1 MSGYTISI
9 PDTIYKQAQLVAQL
23 TSRQVDDVIRARL
36 EGAFKEP
43 LIELP
48 ADEEAELQALTY
60 LSDDALWTIA
70 REQMQPHLQKRISE
84 LLQKGQAGTI
94 SDAESTELTEMVER
108 GDKLTL
114 RKSQAMRFLAER
126 GYSITLDDL
135 KPVDE

>member
-9 PDTIYKQAQLVAQL
+9 PDTIYEQAQLVARL

-84 LLQKGQAGTI
+84 LLEKNQAGTL
-94 SDAESTELTEMVER
+94 DNAESAELTELIER

-114 RKSQAMRFLAER
+114 RKSQAMRFLAQR
-126 GYSITLDDL
+126 GHSISLSDL
-135 KPVDE
+135 KPTDE

>member
-9 PDTIYKQAQLVAQL
+9 PDTIYEQAQLVAQL
-23 TSRQVDDVIRARL
+23 TSRQVEDVICARL

-84 LLQKGQAGTI
+84 LLERNQAGTI
-94 SDAESTELTEMVER
+94 SDAESAELTELIEC

-114 RKSQAMRFLAER
+114 RKSYAMRYLMDR
-126 GYSITLDDL
+126 GYKVTFDDL
-135 KPVDE
+135 KSGGE